1 MMRRSSWTLTTE
13 AMEDYFRIGV
23 ITRPHGVHGEMKV
36 YPVTDD
42 INRFKGMKEIL
53 MGPPEDRKGDL
64 STVKV
69 EGIRFQKNMVLLKL
83 SGVESPEDA
92 RKYSGF
98 QLYVKREDAI
108 ALSKDEYYVSD
119 LIGLSVLSEK
129 GEKLGMLSDVLKT
142 AANDVYVVK
151 GEREILIP
159 AVKEY
164 VLSIDLEKGEM
175 TVLFVEGM

>member
-1 MMRRSSWTLTTE
+1 MTKRSSWTLTTE
-13 AMEDYFRIGV
+13 AMEDHFRIGV
-23 ITRPHGVHGEMKV
+23 ITRPHGVLGEMKV

-42 INRFKGMKEIL
+42 IKRFKGMKEIL
-53 MGPPEDRKGDL
+53 MGPPEGQKGDL

-69 EGIRFQKNMVLLKL
+69 EGVRFQKNMVLLKL
-83 SGVESPEDA
+83 SGIESPEEA
-92 RKYSGF
+92 RKLSQY

-108 ALSKDEYYVSD
+108 PLSDGEYYVSD
-119 LIGLSVLSEK
+119 LLGLSVLSEK
-129 GEKLGMLSDVLKT
+129 GEKLGILKDVLKT

-151 GEREILIP
+151 GEREILVP

-164 VLSIDLEKGEM
+164 VLSIDLPKGEM

>member
-1 MMRRSSWTLTTE
+1 MTTE
-13 AMEDYFRIGV
+13 AMEDHFRIGV
-23 ITRPHGVHGEMKV
+23 ITRPHGVLGEMKV

-42 INRFKGMKEIL
+42 IKRFKGMKEIL
-53 MGPPEDRKGDL
+53 MGPPEGQKGDL

-69 EGIRFQKNMVLLKL
+69 EGVRFQKNMVLLKL
-83 SGVESPEDA
+83 SGIESPEEA
-92 RKYSGF
+92 RKLSQY

-108 ALSKDEYYVSD
+108 PLSDGEYYVSD
-119 LIGLSVLSEK
+119 LLGLSVLSEK
-129 GEKLGMLSDVLKT
+129 GEKLGILKDVLKT

-151 GEREILIP
+151 GEREILVP

-164 VLSIDLEKGEM
+164 VLSIDLPKGEM

>member
-1 MMRRSSWTLTTE
+1 MTTE
-13 AMEDYFRIGV
+13 AMEDHFRIGV
-23 ITRPHGVHGEMKV
+23 ITRPHGVLGEMKV

-42 INRFKGMKEIL
+42 IKRFKGMKEIL
-53 MGPPEDRKGDL
+53 MGPPEGQKGDL

-69 EGIRFQKNMVLLKL
+69 EGVRFQKNMVLLKL
-83 SGVESPEDA
+83 AGIESPEEA
-92 RKYSGF
+92 RKLSQY

-108 ALSKDEYYVSD
+108 PLSDGEYYVSD

-129 GEKLGMLSDVLKT
+129 GEKLGILKDVLKT

-151 GEREILIP
+151 GEREILVP

-164 VLSIDLEKGEM
+164 VLSIDLPKGEM

>member
-1 MMRRSSWTLTTE
+1 LTTE

-23 ITRPHGVHGEMKV
+23 ITRPHGVLGEMKV

-42 INRFKGMKEIL
+42 IKRFKGMKEIL
-53 MGPPEDRKGDL
+53 MGPPEGRKGGL
-64 STVKV
+64 STEKI
-69 EGIRFQKNMVLLKL
+69 EGVRFQKNMVLLKL
-83 SGVESPEDA
+83 SGIDSPEDA
-92 RKYSGF
+92 RKLSQY

-108 ALSKDEYYVSD
+108 PLYENEYFVKD
-119 LIGLSVLSEK
+119 LIGLDVISDK
-129 GEKLGMLSDVLKT
+129 GEKLGVLSDVINT

-164 VLSIDLEKGEM
+164 VLSIDLSKGEM

>member
-1 MMRRSSWTLTTE
+1 MTTE
-13 AMEDYFRIGV
+13 AMEDFFRIGV
-23 ITRPHGVHGEMKV
+23 ITRPHGVLGEMKV

-42 INRFKGMKEIL
+42 IKRFKGMKEIL
-53 MGPPEDRKGDL
+53 MGPPEGQKGDL

-69 EGIRFQKNMVLLKL
+69 EGVRFQKNMVLLKL
-83 SGVESPEDA
+83 SGIESPEEA
-92 RKYSGF
+92 RKLSQY

-108 ALSKDEYYVSD
+108 PLSDGEYYVSD
-119 LIGLSVLSEK
+119 LIGLTVLSEK
-129 GEKLGMLSDVLKT
+129 GEKLGILKDVLKT

-151 GEREILIP
+151 GEREILVP

-164 VLSIDLEKGEM
+164 VLSIDLPKGEM

>member
-1 MMRRSSWTLTTE
+1 MTTE
-13 AMEDYFRIGV
+13 AMEDHFRIGV
-23 ITRPHGVHGEMKV
+23 ITRPHGVLGEMKV

-42 INRFKGMKEIL
+42 IKRFKGMKEIL
-53 MGPPEDRKGDL
+53 MGPPEGQKGDL

-69 EGIRFQKNMVLLKL
+69 EGVRFQKNMVLLKL
-83 SGVESPEDA
+83 SGIESPEEA
-92 RKYSGF
+92 RKLSQY

-108 ALSKDEYYVSD
+108 PLSDGEYYVSD
-119 LIGLSVLSEK
+119 LIGLTVLSEK
-129 GEKLGMLSDVLKT
+129 GEKLGILKDVLKT

-151 GEREILIP
+151 GEREILVP

-164 VLSIDLEKGEM
+164 VLSIDLPKGEM

>member
-1 MMRRSSWTLTTE
+1 MTKRSSWTLTTE
-13 AMEDYFRIGV
+13 AMEDHFRIGV
-23 ITRPHGVHGEMKV
+23 ITRPHGVLGEMKV

-42 INRFKGMKEIL
+42 IKRFKGMKEIL
-53 MGPPEDRKGDL
+53 MGPPEGQKGDL
-64 STVKV
+64 STVRV
-69 EGIRFQKNMVLLKL
+69 EGVRFQKNMVLLKL
-83 SGVESPEDA
+83 SGIESPEEA
-92 RKYSGF
+92 RKLSQY

-108 ALSKDEYYVSD
+108 PLSDGEYYVSD

-129 GEKLGMLSDVLKT
+129 GEKLGILKDVLKT

-151 GEREILIP
+151 GEREILVP

-164 VLSIDLEKGEM
+164 VLSIDLPKGEM

>member
-1 MMRRSSWTLTTE
+1 MTTE

-23 ITRPHGVHGEMKV
+23 ITRPHGVLGEMKV

-42 INRFKGMKEIL
+42 IKRFKGMKEIL
-53 MGPPEDRKGDL
+53 MGPPEGRKGGL
-64 STVKV
+64 STEKI
-69 EGIRFQKNMVLLKL
+69 EGVRFQKNMVLLKL
-83 SGVESPEDA
+83 SGIDSPENA
-92 RKYSGF
+92 RKLSQY

-108 ALSKDEYYVSD
+108 PLYENEYFVKD
-119 LIGLSVLSEK
+119 LIGLDVISDK
-129 GEKLGMLSDVLKT
+129 GEKLGVLSDVINT

-164 VLSIDLEKGEM
+164 VLSIDLSKGEM

>member
-1 MMRRSSWTLTTE
+1 MTKRSSWTLTTE
-13 AMEDYFRIGV
+13 AMEDHFRIGV
-23 ITRPHGVHGEMKV
+23 ITRPHGVLGEMKV

-42 INRFKGMKEIL
+42 IKRFKGMKEIL
-53 MGPPEDRKGDL
+53 MGPPEGQKGEL

-69 EGIRFQKNMVLLKL
+69 EGVRFQKNMVLLKL
-83 SGVESPEDA
+83 SGIESPEEA
-92 RKYSGF
+92 RKLSQY

-108 ALSKDEYYVSD
+108 PLSDGEYYVSD
-119 LIGLSVLSEK
+119 LLGLSVLSEK
-129 GEKLGMLSDVLKT
+129 GEKLGILKDVLKT

-151 GEREILIP
+151 GEREILVP

-164 VLSIDLEKGEM
+164 VLSIDLPKGEM

>member
-1 MMRRSSWTLTTE
+1 MTTE
-13 AMEDYFRIGV
+13 AMEDHFRIGV
-23 ITRPHGVHGEMKV
+23 ITKPHGVLGEMKV

-42 INRFKGMKEIL
+42 IKRFKGMKEIL
-53 MGPPEDRKGDL
+53 MGPPEGKSGEKR
-64 STVKV
+64 TIEV
-69 EGIRFQKNMVLLKL
+69 EGVRFQNNMVLLKL
-83 SGVESPEDA
+83 SGIDSPEEA
-92 RKYSGF
+92 RKLSQF
-98 QLYVKREDAI
+98 QLYVRREDAI
-108 ALSKDEYYVSD
+108 PLSPGEYYVAD
-119 LIGLSVLSEK
+119 LIGLKVLSEK
-129 GEKLGMLSDVLKT
+129 GDELGTLSDVLFT

>member
-1 MMRRSSWTLTTE
+1 
-13 AMEDYFRIGV
+13 MEDHFRIGV
-23 ITRPHGVHGEMKV
+23 ITRPHGVLGEMKV

-42 INRFKGMKEIL
+42 IKRFKGMKEIL
-53 MGPPEDRKGDL
+53 MGPPEGQKGEL

-69 EGIRFQKNMVLLKL
+69 EGVRFQKNMVLLKL
-83 SGVESPEDA
+83 SGIESPEEA
-92 RKYSGF
+92 RKLSQY

-108 ALSKDEYYVSD
+108 PLSDGEYYVSD
-119 LIGLSVLSEK
+119 LLGLSVLSEK
-129 GEKLGMLSDVLKT
+129 GEKLGILKDVLKT

-151 GEREILIP
+151 GEREILVP

-164 VLSIDLEKGEM
+164 VLSIDLPKGEM

>member
-1 MMRRSSWTLTTE
+1 MTTE
-13 AMEDYFRIGV
+13 AMEDHFRIGV
-23 ITRPHGVHGEMKV
+23 ITRPHGVLGEMKV

-42 INRFKGMKEIL
+42 IKRFKGMKEIL
-53 MGPPEDRKGDL
+53 MGPPEGQKGDL

-69 EGIRFQKNMVLLKL
+69 DGVRFQKNMVFLKL
-83 SGVESPEDA
+83 SGIESPEEA
-92 RKYSGF
+92 RKLSQY

-108 ALSKDEYYVSD
+108 PLSDGEYYVSD

-129 GEKLGMLSDVLKT
+129 GEKLGILKDVLKT

-151 GEREILIP
+151 GEREILVP

-164 VLSIDLEKGEM
+164 VLSIDLPKGEM

>member
-1 MMRRSSWTLTTE
+1 MTTE

-23 ITRPHGVHGEMKV
+23 ITKPHGVLGEMKV

-42 INRFKGMKEIL
+42 IKRFRGMKEIL
-53 MGPPEDRKGDL
+53 MGPPEGMKGDL
-64 STVKV
+64 STERI
-69 EGIRFQKNMVLLKL
+69 EGVRFQNNMVLLKL
-83 SGVESPEDA
+83 SGISSPEEA
-92 RKYSGF
+92 RKLSRY

-108 ALSKDEYYVSD
+108 ALLENEYYVPD
-119 LIGLSVLSEK
+119 LIGLDVISDK
-129 GEKLGMLSDVLKT
+129 GEKLGVLTDVLNT

-164 VLSIDLEKGEM
+164 VLSIDLSKREM

>member
-1 MMRRSSWTLTTE
+1 MTKRSSWTLTTE
-13 AMEDYFRIGV
+13 AMEDHFRIGV
-23 ITRPHGVHGEMKV
+23 ITRPHGVLGEMKV

-42 INRFKGMKEIL
+42 IKRFKGMKEIL
-53 MGPPEDRKGDL
+53 MGPPEGQKGDL

-69 EGIRFQKNMVLLKL
+69 EGVRFQKNMVLLKL
-83 SGVESPEDA
+83 SGIESPEEA
-92 RKYSGF
+92 RKLSQY
-98 QLYVKREDAI
+98 QLYVRREDAI
-108 ALSKDEYYVSD
+108 PLSDGEYYVSD

-129 GEKLGMLSDVLKT
+129 GEKLGILKDVLKT

-151 GEREILIP
+151 GEREILVP

-164 VLSIDLEKGEM
+164 VLSIDLPKGEM

>member
-1 MMRRSSWTLTTE
+1 MTTE

-23 ITRPHGVHGEMKV
+23 ITRPHGVLGEMKV

-42 INRFKGMKEIL
+42 IKRFKGMKEIL
-53 MGPPEDRKGDL
+53 MGPPEGRKGGL
-64 STVKV
+64 STEKI
-69 EGIRFQKNMVLLKL
+69 EGVRFQKNMVLLKL
-83 SGVESPEDA
+83 SGIDSPEDA
-92 RKYSGF
+92 RKLSQY

-108 ALSKDEYYVSD
+108 PLYENEYFVKD
-119 LIGLSVLSEK
+119 LIGLDVISEK
-129 GEKLGMLSDVLKT
+129 GEKLGVLSDVLNT
-142 AANDVYVVK
+142 AANDVYVIK

-164 VLSIDLEKGEM
+164 VLSIDLSKREM

>member
-1 MMRRSSWTLTTE
+1 
-13 AMEDYFRIGV
+13 MEDHFRIGV
-23 ITRPHGVHGEMKV
+23 ITRPHGVLGEMKV

-42 INRFKGMKEIL
+42 IKRFKGMKEIL
-53 MGPPEDRKGDL
+53 MGPPEGQKGGF

-69 EGIRFQKNMVLLKL
+69 EGVRFQKNMVLLKL
-83 SGVESPEDA
+83 SGIESPEEA
-92 RKYSGF
+92 RKLSQY

-108 ALSKDEYYVSD
+108 PLSDNEYYVSD

-129 GEKLGMLSDVLKT
+129 GEKLGILKDVLKT

-151 GEREILIP
+151 GEREILVP

-164 VLSIDLEKGEM
+164 VLSIDLPKGEM

>member
-1 MMRRSSWTLTTE
+1 
-13 AMEDYFRIGV
+13 MEDHFRIGV
-23 ITRPHGVHGEMKV
+23 ITRPHGVLGEMKV

-42 INRFKGMKEIL
+42 IKRFKGMKEIL
-53 MGPPEDRKGDL
+53 MGPPEGQKGEL

-69 EGIRFQKNMVLLKL
+69 EGVRFQKNMVLLKL
-83 SGVESPEDA
+83 SGIESPEEA
-92 RKYSGF
+92 RKLSQY

-108 ALSKDEYYVSD
+108 PLSDGEYYVSD

-129 GEKLGMLSDVLKT
+129 GEKLGILKDVLKT

-151 GEREILIP
+151 GEREILVP

-164 VLSIDLEKGEM
+164 VLSIDLPKGEM

>member
-1 MMRRSSWTLTTE
+1 
-13 AMEDYFRIGV
+13 MEDHFRIGV
-23 ITRPHGVHGEMKV
+23 ITRPHGVLGEMKV

-42 INRFKGMKEIL
+42 IKRFKGMKEIL
-53 MGPPEDRKGDL
+53 MGPPEGQKGDL
-64 STVKV
+64 SNVKV
-69 EGIRFQKNMVLLKL
+69 EGVRFQKNMVLLKL
-83 SGVESPEDA
+83 SGIESPEEA
-92 RKYSGF
+92 RKLSQY

-108 ALSKDEYYVSD
+108 PLSDGEYYVSD

-129 GEKLGMLSDVLKT
+129 GEKLGILKDVLKT

-151 GEREILIP
+151 GEREILVP

-164 VLSIDLEKGEM
+164 VLSIDLPKGEM

>member
-1 MMRRSSWTLTTE
+1 MTTE

-23 ITRPHGVHGEMKV
+23 ITRPHGVLGEMKV

-42 INRFKGMKEIL
+42 IKRFKGMKEIL
-53 MGPPEDRKGDL
+53 MGPPEGRKGGL
-64 STVKV
+64 STEKI
-69 EGIRFQKNMVLLKL
+69 EGVRFQKNMVLLKL
-83 SGVESPEDA
+83 SGIDSPEDA
-92 RKYSGF
+92 RKLSQY

-108 ALSKDEYYVSD
+108 PLYENEYFVKD
-119 LIGLSVLSEK
+119 LIGLDVISDK
-129 GEKLGMLSDVLKT
+129 GEKLGVLSDVINT

-164 VLSIDLEKGEM
+164 VLSIDLSKGEM

>member
-1 MMRRSSWTLTTE
+1 MTTE

-23 ITRPHGVHGEMKV
+23 ITRPHGVLGEMKV

-42 INRFKGMKEIL
+42 IKRFKGMKEIL
-53 MGPPEDRKGDL
+53 MGPPEGRKGGL
-64 STVKV
+64 STEKI
-69 EGIRFQKNMVLLKL
+69 EGVRFQKNMVLLKL
-83 SGVESPEDA
+83 SGIDSPEDA
-92 RKYSGF
+92 RKLSQY

-108 ALSKDEYYVSD
+108 PLYENEYFVKD
-119 LIGLSVLSEK
+119 LIGLDVISDK
-129 GEKLGMLSDVLKT
+129 GEKLGVLSDVINT

-151 GEREILIP
+151 GEREILVP

-164 VLSIDLEKGEM
+164 VLLIDLSKGEM

>member
-1 MMRRSSWTLTTE
+1 MTKRSSWTLTTE
-13 AMEDYFRIGV
+13 AMEDHFRIGV
-23 ITRPHGVHGEMKV
+23 ITRPHGVLGEMKV

-42 INRFKGMKEIL
+42 IKRFKGMKEIL
-53 MGPPEDRKGDL
+53 MGPPEGQKGEL

-69 EGIRFQKNMVLLKL
+69 EGVRFQKNMVLLKL
-83 SGVESPEDA
+83 SGIESPEEA
-92 RKYSGF
+92 RKLSQY

-108 ALSKDEYYVSD
+108 PLSDGEYYVSD

-129 GEKLGMLSDVLKT
+129 GEKLGILKDVLKT

-151 GEREILIP
+151 GEREILVP

-164 VLSIDLEKGEM
+164 VLSIDLPKGEM

>member
-1 MMRRSSWTLTTE
+1 
-13 AMEDYFRIGV
+13 MEDHFRIGV
-23 ITRPHGVHGEMKV
+23 ITRPHGVLGEMKV

-42 INRFKGMKEIL
+42 IKRFKGMKEIL
-53 MGPPEDRKGDL
+53 MGPPEGQKGDL

-69 EGIRFQKNMVLLKL
+69 EGVRFQKNMVLLKL
-83 SGVESPEDA
+83 SGIESPEEA
-92 RKYSGF
+92 RKLSQY

-108 ALSKDEYYVSD
+108 PLSDGEYYVSD
-119 LIGLSVLSEK
+119 LIGLTVLSEK
-129 GEKLGMLSDVLKT
+129 GEKLGILKDVLKT

-151 GEREILIP
+151 GEREILVP

-164 VLSIDLEKGEM
+164 VLSIDLPKGEM

>member
-1 MMRRSSWTLTTE
+1 MTTE
-13 AMEDYFRIGV
+13 AMEDHFRIGV
-23 ITRPHGVHGEMKV
+23 ITRPHGVLGEMKV

-42 INRFKGMKEIL
+42 IKRFKGMKEIL
-53 MGPPEDRKGDL
+53 MGPPEGQKGEL

-69 EGIRFQKNMVLLKL
+69 EGVRFQKNMVLLKL
-83 SGVESPEDA
+83 SGIESPEEA
-92 RKYSGF
+92 RKLSQY

-108 ALSKDEYYVSD
+108 PLSDGEYYVSD

-129 GEKLGMLSDVLKT
+129 GEKLGILKDVLKT

-151 GEREILIP
+151 GEREILVP

-164 VLSIDLEKGEM
+164 VLSIDLPKGEM

>member
-1 MMRRSSWTLTTE
+1 MTTE

-23 ITRPHGVHGEMKV
+23 ITRPHGVLGEMKV

-42 INRFKGMKEIL
+42 IKRFKGMKEIL
-53 MGPPEDRKGDL
+53 MGPPEGRKGSL
-64 STVKV
+64 STEKI
-69 EGIRFQKNMVLLKL
+69 EGVRFQNNMVLLKL
-83 SGVESPEDA
+83 SGIGSPEEA
-92 RKYSGF
+92 RKFSQY

-108 ALSKDEYYVSD
+108 PLSENEYFVSD
-119 LIGLSVLSEK
+119 LIGLEVISEK
-129 GEKLGMLSDVLKT
+129 GEKLGVLSDVLNT
-142 AANDVYVVK
+142 AANDVYVIK

-164 VLSIDLEKGEM
+164 VLSIDLSKREM

>member
-1 MMRRSSWTLTTE
+1 
-13 AMEDYFRIGV
+13 MEDHFRIGV
-23 ITRPHGVHGEMKV
+23 ITRPHGVLGEMKV

-42 INRFKGMKEIL
+42 IKRFKGMKEIL
-53 MGPPEDRKGDL
+53 MGPPEGQKGDL

-69 EGIRFQKNMVLLKL
+69 DGVRFQKNMVLLKL
-83 SGVESPEDA
+83 SGIESPEEA
-92 RKYSGF
+92 RKLSQY

-108 ALSKDEYYVSD
+108 PLSDGEYYVSD

-129 GEKLGMLSDVLKT
+129 GKKLGILKDVLKT

-151 GEREILIP
+151 GEREILVP

-164 VLSIDLEKGEM
+164 VLSIDLPKGEM

>member
-1 MMRRSSWTLTTE
+1 
-13 AMEDYFRIGV
+13 MEDHFRIGV
-23 ITRPHGVHGEMKV
+23 ITRPHGVLGEMKV

-42 INRFKGMKEIL
+42 IKRFKGMKEIL
-53 MGPPEDRKGDL
+53 MGPPEGQKGDL

-69 EGIRFQKNMVLLKL
+69 EGVRFQKNMVLLKL
-83 SGVESPEDA
+83 SGIESPEEA
-92 RKYSGF
+92 RKLSQY

-108 ALSKDEYYVSD
+108 PLSDGEYYVSD
-119 LIGLSVLSEK
+119 LLGLSVLSEK
-129 GEKLGMLSDVLKT
+129 GEKLGILKDVLKT

-151 GEREILIP
+151 GEREILVP

-164 VLSIDLEKGEM
+164 VLSIDLPKGEM